1 MGTYERVLSLLG
13 LLAWSLKMG
22 YVRRNRMELS
32 RLPGPQALA
41 SLCAIAHAAFIVL
54 FRFG

>member
-1 MGTYERVLSLLG
+1 MSLVSVGT
-13 LLAWSLKMG
+13 ACMSLKMG

>member
-1 MGTYERVLSLLG
+1 
-13 LLAWSLKMG
+13 
-22 YVRRNRMELS
+22 MELS